1 MGLYQLSDFQKK
13 ECKGSIR
20 KGVDHG
26 GLSKAERDKF
36 LRPFSASGTSIHT
49 LTVYLG
55 LQASSFSQGF
65 GFDDDFVSHLPKPL
79 GDYPL
84 PADARALFGGGY
96 SVSEKDL
103 PLSVKPSPK
112 KLYSFHLDRDVKSQL
127 EARAKAEERTV
138 SGVIRMAIKR
148 YLESS

>member
-1 MGLYQLSDFQKK
+1 MELYQLSDFQKK
-13 ECKGSIR
+13 QCKESIR
-20 KGVDHG
+20 LGVEHG
-26 GLSKAERDKF
+26 GFTKAERDRFIK
-36 LRPFSASGTSIHT
+36 PFNVPGTSVRT
-49 LTVYLG
+49 LTIYLG
-55 LQASSFSQGF
+55 MQVKNASKG
-65 GFDDDFVSHLPKPL
+65 GDVDEHFVSHLPKAL
-79 GDYPL
+79 SDYPVFFD
-84 PADARALFGGGY
+84 PKSLFGGGY
-96 SVSEKDL
+96 IIPKKDL